1 MLALSQA
8 RAYLERAHMLARD
21 LGSLYWTRSAAASLA
36 LTYIAQGDLSQVEPL
51 LNAISGTDSPA
62 STGIADPV
70 PTAAQRLCLYASA
83 EFALASS
90 DPEGALRLADRM
102 IEWAAIPPGS
112 GAIPRLW
119 KLRGDALA
127 ALRRPEEAE
136 ATLQAAI
143 TAAAAQRASSLLWRA
158 HTSLGKV
165 YKAHRRTDRAEREFG
180 SARAVSG
187 QLAANIAND
196 DLRAGFL
203 RAVAAQIP
211 RPQAITPRRAAK
223 QSFGGLTARERDV
236 AVLIARGKSNQE
248 IADTLVVG
256 RRTVETYVSEALSK
270 LGFTSRAQVAVWAV
284 ENGLVDNENAPGA

>member
-1 MLALSQA
+1 
-8 RAYLERAHMLARD
+8 
-21 LGSLYWTRSAAASLA
+21 
-36 LTYIAQGDLSQVEPL
+36 
-51 LNAISGTDSPA
+51 
-62 STGIADPV
+62 
-70 PTAAQRLCLYASA
+70 
-83 EFALASS
+83 
-90 DPEGALRLADRM
+90 ALRLADRM
-102 IEWAAIPPGS
+102 IEWAAIRPGS

-119 KLRGDALA
+119 KLRGEALA

-136 ATLQAAI
+136 ATLQEAI
-143 TAAAAQRASSLLWRA
+143 TAAAAQRAPSLLWRA

-165 YKAHRRTDRAEREFG
+165 YKAQRRTDRAEREFE

-187 QLAANIAND
+187 QLGANIAND

-203 RAVAAQIP
+203 RAVDAQIP

-284 ENGLVDNENAPGA
+284 ENGLVDNENTPGA